1 MPALKVLGQRLFF
14 VADDDLRV
22 LAKFAFA
29 IRTLQLILLV
39 PALTLIL
46 LVRDDLRECDE
57 ILPNR
62 TRARAV
68 VWSFLAVS
76 ALTIVAS
83 MVLEGFI
90 FRVASRG
97 SPTETHKRQELP
109 CLCAV
114 KLVPLSIL
122 RAASAT
128 LGIAS
133 FQFFEDLCD
142 PLVPDDSSCPQRAID
157 ICVEGTVEVL
167 GALAWTQ
174 IVEVGVSL
182 FLSLLLIMR
191 QICFHGRKRHQQI
204 QQWLSIYKC
213 NLCQSVGCSSG
224 SGGEGSGGSCWLY
237 CCQCCCVC
245 ASCSTCC
252 LFGGSEAVRN
262 SGTQQSSLADI
273 SMILSDFFNSGGG
286 GEDGD
291 FLDVA
296 PSDILVGLSVLSSEQ
311 RLEKRERFLRL
322 QQEESEL
329 GSSPAAKKVKD
340 IEKGDALVN
349 FKTFATGS
357 FNVDDDDEEEEEEKD
372 DDDDDSSNAVV
383 DNGDNRRNLMR
394 STGSVMDIQLV
405 RDDSNEQAFFHVS
418 ERERLAKD
426 DEFDR
431 NVILEGAHY
440 MRLALAA
447 YGHML
452 YFKSSTCTAPCGL
465 LGGTLTCQAGSC
477 LHEERPIIIGDNL
490 CRLNAIALLRVAELD
505 LDAVVYCNF
514 KTGVERCPYAI
525 VVDRAKKSIV
535 VVVRGTLSL
544 EAAVTDLSIRPEL
557 LRDFRD
563 KCEGLGDLEGE
574 YCHSGML
581 KCALA
586 IYEDLQRHHILDN
599 LLLKNARFPGFQLIC
614 CGHSLGAGVA
624 SVLGL
629 LLRSNFPD
637 LRCLCFAPPGC
648 VLSDRASSQDF
659 ITSYV
664 LDADIVP
671 RMSLHSVEGLR
682 DDVLLTISRIKV
694 PKHIAFQTSR
704 SLRLPSVDENQH
716 PVTTLTSMTHL
727 RGSIPSSSFY
737 EQVLK
742 FQEHQQKLR
751 KQRKVKDVELYPP
764 GRIVHLIQNP
774 SSESSFFRPQLR
786 AYTPV
791 WAKRADFAEIQVTR
805 TLLADHDPDRYES
818 ALNDIAVSYR

>member
-22 LAKFAFA
+22 LSKFAFG
-29 IRTLQLILLV
+29 IRTVQLILLV

-46 LVRDDLRECDE
+46 LARNDLQDCYD
-57 ILPNR
+57 IIPGR

-76 ALTIVAS
+76 ALTIVSS

-97 SPTETHKRQELP
+97 SPTETQKRKELP

-114 KLVPLSIL
+114 KLVPLSAL
-122 RAASAT
+122 RAASAV
-128 LGIAS
+128 LGVAS

-142 PLVPDDSSCPQRAID
+142 PLVPDDSSCPQRAIE
-157 ICVEGTVEVL
+157 ICVKGTVEVL

-174 IVEVGVSL
+174 IGEVGVSL
-182 FLSLLLIMR
+182 FLSLTLIMR
-191 QICFHGRKRHQQI
+191 QICFHRRKRHQQI

-213 NLCQSVGCSSG
+213 NLCQRVSSSG

-237 CCQCCCVC
+237 CCQCCCVF

-252 LFGGSEAVRN
+252 LFGGAEAVRN

-273 SMILSDFFNSGGG
+273 SMILTDFFNRGGD
-286 GEDGD
+286 DGD

-340 IEKGDALVN
+340 IEKGDAPVN

-357 FNVDDDDEEEEEEKD
+357 FDVHDDDDEEE
-372 DDDDDSSNAVV
+372 DDSSNAVV
-383 DNGDNRRNLMR
+383 DNGDNRRNLVR
-394 STGSVMDIQLV
+394 STGSIMDIQLV
-405 RDDSNEQAFFHVS
+405 RDDSNEQAFFQVL

-426 DEFDR
+426 NELDR
-431 NVILEGAHY
+431 NSILDGAHY
-440 MRLALAA
+440 MRLALAV
-447 YGHML
+447 YGHMMYL
-452 YFKSSTCTAPCGL
+452 KSSTCSAPCGL
-465 LGGTLTCQAGSC
+465 LGGYLTCQAGSC
-477 LHEERPIIIGDNL
+477 LNDERPIVIGDNL

-514 KTGVERCPYAI
+514 KTGVEQCPYAI

-557 LRDFRD
+557 LQDFRD
-563 KCEGLGDLEGE
+563 KCEGLGDPDIAGE

-599 LLLKNARFPGFQLIC
+599 LLLENARFPGFQLIC

-671 RMSLHSVEGLR
+671 RLSLHSVEGLR

-694 PKHIAFQTSR
+694 PKHIAFQKSR

-737 EQVLK
+737 EQVSK

-751 KQRKVKDVELYPP
+751 NQRKLKDVELYPP

-774 SSESSFFRPQLR
+774 SSGSSFFRRQLR
-786 AYTPV
+786 AYIPV

-805 TLLADHDPDRYES
+805 TLMVDHDPDRYES
-818 ALNDIAVSYR
+818 ALNDIAVSFK